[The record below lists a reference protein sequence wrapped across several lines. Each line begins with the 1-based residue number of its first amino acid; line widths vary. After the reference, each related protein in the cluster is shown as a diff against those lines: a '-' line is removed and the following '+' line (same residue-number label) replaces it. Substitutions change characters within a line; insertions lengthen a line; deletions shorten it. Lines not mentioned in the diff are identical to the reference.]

1 MKRLSLYLFLILFTL
16 QTQTQSYADD
26 ISEFEIEG
34 VSLGD
39 SLLDYITKQE
49 IESKKKTDYK
59 SKKFSRT
66 YFSLPEFEIYE
77 GLQVHFKTSDKKY
90 KIYNISGI
98 INFKDNIENCYKKKD
113 EIVIELSNFFE
124 DVIVDDDGIQ
134 SHPGDETGE
143 SKTNT
148 VYFDFKSGATAK
160 VGCAK
165 WGKSIKSKNKALVN
179 HLRVTINTKEYVYWL
194 RNEAY
199 K

>member
-1 MKRLSLYLFLILFTL
+1 MKKLSTYLFLIFFSF
-16 QTQTQSYADD
+16 QTSSWADD
-26 ISEFEIEG
+26 IRDFQIEG
-34 VSLGD
+34 MSIGD

-66 YFSLPEFEIYE
+66 YFSLSEFEIYDS
-77 GLQVHFKTSDKKY
+77 LQVHFKTSDKKY

-98 INFKDNIENCYKKKD
+98 IVFENNIENCYKKKD

-134 SHPGDETGE
+134 NHPGDETGE

-148 VYFDFKSGATAK
+148 VYFDFKSGDTAK
-160 VGCAK
+160 VGCVK
-165 WGKSIKSKNKALVN
+165 WGKSIKSKNKEIVDN
-179 HLRVTINTKEYVYWL
+179 LRVTINTKEYTYWL
-194 RNEAY
+194 TNEAY
-199 K
+199 

>member
-1 MKRLSLYLFLILFTL
+1 MKKLSTYLFLLLFSF
-16 QTQTQSYADD
+16 QTSSWADD
-26 ISEFEIEG
+26 IRELQIEG

-90 KIYNISGI
+90 KIHNISGI
-98 INFKDNIENCYKKKD
+98 IDFEDNIENCYKKKD

-148 VYFDFKSGATAK
+148 VYFDFKSGAGAK

-165 WGKSIKSKNKALVN
+165 FSEDMKKKNN
-179 HLRVTINTKEYVYWL
+179 TQDQLRVTVNSKEFIIWIA
-194 RNEAY
+194 NEAY
-199 K
+199 

>member
-1 MKRLSLYLFLILFTL
+1 MKKLSTYLFLLLFSF
-16 QTQTQSYADD
+16 QTSSWADD
-26 ISEFEIEG
+26 IRELQIEG

-90 KIYNISGI
+90 KIHNISGI
-98 INFKDNIENCYKKKD
+98 IDFEDNIENCYKKKD

-134 SHPGDETGE
+134 NYPDDATGE
-143 SKTNT
+143 SKTTT

-160 VGCAK
+160 VGCVK
-165 WGKSIKSKNKALVN
+165 WGKNIKSKNKGLVN
-179 HLRVTINTKEYVYWL
+179 HLRVTINTKEYSYWL
-194 RNEAY
+194 INEAW
-199 K
+199 

>member
-1 MKRLSLYLFLILFTL
+1 MKKLSTYLFLIFFSF
-16 QTQTQSYADD
+16 QTSSWADD
-26 ISEFEIEG
+26 IRDFQIEG
-34 VSLGD
+34 MSIGD

-66 YFSLPEFEIYE
+66 YFSLSEFEIYDS
-77 GLQVHFKTSDKKY
+77 LQVHFKTSDKKY

-98 INFKDNIENCYKKKD
+98 IVFENNIENCYKKKD

-134 SHPGDETGE
+134 NHPDDETGE

-148 VYFDFKSGATAK
+148 VYFDFKSGDTAK
-160 VGCAK
+160 VGCVK
-165 WGKSIKSKNKALVN
+165 WGKSIKSKNKEIVDN
-179 HLRVTINTKEYVYWL
+179 LRVTINTKEYTYWL
-194 RNEAY
+194 TNEAY
-199 K
+199 

>member
-1 MKRLSLYLFLILFTL
+1 MKRLSLYLFLILFAL
-16 QTQTQSYADD
+16 QTPSWADD
-26 ISEFEIEG
+26 IRDFQIEG

-66 YFSLPEFEIYE
+66 QFSLSEFEIYDS
-77 GLQVHFKTSDKKY
+77 LQVHFKTSDKKY
-90 KIYNISGI
+90 KIYNISGVI
-98 INFKDNIENCYKKKD
+98 FFEDNIENCYKKKD

-160 VGCAK
+160 VGCVK
-165 WGKSIKSKNKALVN
+165 WGKNIKSKNKGLVN
-179 HLRVTINTKEYVYWL
+179 HLRVTINTKEYIDWL
-194 RNEAY
+194 DNEAY
-199 K
+199 

>member
-1 MKRLSLYLFLILFTL
+1 MKKLSTYLFLILFSF
-16 QTQTQSYADD
+16 QTSSWADD
-26 ISEFEIEG
+26 IRDFQIEG
-34 VSLGD
+34 MSIGD

-66 YFSLPEFEIYE
+66 YFSLSEFEIYDS
-77 GLQVHFKTSDKKY
+77 LQVHFKTSDKKY

-98 INFKDNIENCYKKKD
+98 IVFENNIENCYKKKD

-134 SHPGDETGE
+134 NHPDDETGE

-148 VYFDFKSGATAK
+148 VYFDFKSGDTAK
-160 VGCAK
+160 VGCVK
-165 WGKSIKSKNKALVN
+165 WGKSIKSKNKEIVDN
-179 HLRVTINTKEYVYWL
+179 LRVTINTKEYTYWL
-194 RNEAY
+194 TNEAY
-199 K
+199 

>member
-1 MKRLSLYLFLILFTL
+1 MKKLSTYLFLILFSF
-16 QTQTQSYADD
+16 QTSSWADD
-26 ISEFEIEG
+26 IRDFQIEG

-66 YFSLPEFEIYE
+66 YFSLSEFEIYDD
-77 GLQVHFKTSDKKY
+77 LQVHFKTSDKKY

-98 INFKDNIENCYKKKD
+98 INFEDNIENCYKKKD

-134 SHPGDETGE
+134 NHPGDETGE

-160 VGCAK
+160 VGCVK
-165 WGKSIKSKNKALVN
+165 WGKSIKSKNKGLVN
-179 HLRVTINTKEYVYWL
+179 HLRVTINTKEYSYWL
-194 RNEAY
+194 INEAW
-199 K
+199 

>member
-1 MKRLSLYLFLILFTL
+1 MMKRFLAILVLGLFLITPS
-16 QTQTQSYADD
+16 QADD
-26 ISEFEIEG
+26 IRDFQIEG

-98 INFKDNIENCYKKKD
+98 IDFEDNIENCYKKKD

-134 SHPGDETGE
+134 NHPGDETRE

-160 VGCAK
+160 VGCLK
-165 WGKSIKSKNKALVN
+165 FGKSYKSKYKGIVN
-179 HLRVTINTKEYVYWL
+179 HLRVTINTKEYIYWL
-194 RNEAY
+194 FNEAY
-199 K
+199 D

>member
-1 MKRLSLYLFLILFTL
+1 MKKLSTYLFLILFSF
-16 QTQTQSYADD
+16 QTSSWADD
-26 ISEFEIEG
+26 IRDFQIEG

-66 YFSLPEFEIYE
+66 YFSLSEFEIYDD
-77 GLQVHFKTSDKKY
+77 LQVHFKTSDKKY

-98 INFKDNIENCYKKKD
+98 INFEDNIENCYKKKD

-134 SHPGDETGE
+134 NYPDDATGE
-143 SKTNT
+143 SKTTT

-160 VGCAK
+160 VGCLK
-165 WGKSIKSKNKALVN
+165 FGKSYKSKYKGIVN
-179 HLRVTINTKEYVYWL
+179 HLRVTINTKEYIYWL
-194 RNEAY
+194 SNEAY
-199 K
+199 

>member
-1 MKRLSLYLFLILFTL
+1 MKRLSRYLFLLLFTL
-16 QTQTQSYADD
+16 QTQSYADD

-90 KIYNISGI
+90 KIHNISGI
-98 INFKDNIENCYKKKD
+98 IDFEDNIENCYKKKD

-134 SHPGDETGE
+134 NHPGDETGE

-160 VGCAK
+160 VGCVK
-165 WGKSIKSKNKALVN
+165 WGKSKKSKIKGLVN
-179 HLRVTINTKEYVYWL
+179 NLRVTINTKEYTYWL
-194 RNEAY
+194 KNEAY
-199 K
+199 